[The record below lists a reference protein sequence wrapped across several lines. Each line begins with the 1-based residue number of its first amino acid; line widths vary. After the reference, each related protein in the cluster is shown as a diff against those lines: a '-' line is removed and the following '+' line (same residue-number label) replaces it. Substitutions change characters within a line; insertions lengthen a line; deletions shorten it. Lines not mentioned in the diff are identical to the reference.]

1 LHKVVLME
9 NYIPTHH
16 QEIFY
21 SSSDKNVE
29 INLLQWS

>member
-1 LHKVVLME
+1 ME

-29 INLLQWS
+29 INLLQ